1 MTIKLDCNLFR
12 DVQKNLQ
19 ESKERFNYKELI
31 YLLLHEWC
39 IQLQVVRLNFVTGD
53 PLDPPALIKG
63 NRCFTENRKRRSTT
77 PAKFP
82 LLVSPVLTSAHKI
95 RQTEDGPFIWNLPPL
110 ARHRQE

>member
-1 MTIKLDCNLFR
+1 MNG
-12 DVQKNLQ
+12 
-19 ESKERFNYKELI
+19 
-31 YLLLHEWC
+31 

-53 PLDPPALIKG
+53 LLVSNYSPALIKG

-77 PAKFP
+77 SAKFP

-95 RQTEDGPFIWNLPPL
+95 QTEDGPFIWNLPPL